1 MKKSPPG
8 QTRRDFWHIISLM
21 KSIGIILSLFF
32 IFPLFS
38 CSSINATSHEDP
50 SLVTIQTDKNN
61 YSSNEEVTITIHNG
75 LSETIEYYGSC
86 SLTICQSMDGEWICA
101 IRDCFAPLD
110 LLASGSSTEFN
121 EVFTSS
127 AEEVFRYQFE
137 YFLPSAE
144 ALHTVYSNEFF
155 VKP

>member
-1 MKKSPPG
+1 MI
-8 QTRRDFWHIISLM
+8 R
-21 KSIGIILSLFF
+21 IGIILSILLFSLP
-32 IFPLFS
+32 IS
-38 CSSINATSHEDP
+38 CSSAVVATRES
-50 SLVTIQTDKNN
+50 SALVTIKTDKDS
-61 YSSNEEVTITIHNG
+61 YFPYEEVKVIIYNG

-86 SLTICQSMDGEWICA
+86 SLTTCQSIDGDWVCA
-101 IRDCFAPLD
+101 IRDCFAPKD
-110 LLASGSSTEFN
+110 ILASGSSTEFN
-121 EVFTSS
+121 EIFTGS

>member
-1 MKKSPPG
+1 MK
-8 QTRRDFWHIISLM
+8 RA
-21 KSIGIILSLFF
+21 GIILSLVL
-32 IFPLFS
+32 IFLLFS
-38 CSSINATSHEDP
+38 CSSINATSIEDP
-50 SLVTIQTDKNN
+50 SLVTIKTDKSR
-61 YSSNEEVTITIHNG
+61 YSSNEEVTIIIHNG

-86 SLTICQSMDGEWICA
+86 SLTACQFIDEDWVCA

-110 LLASGSSTEFN
+110 LLTSGSSTKFN
-121 EVFTSS
+121 EVFTST